1 MFGGAR
7 ATLRGGA
14 MLTSPLYISQVKKV
28 RADGRPFFT
37 HADRPGFG
45 AAAMGGVWCR
55 QGDWIIIA
63 ASVAETAS
71 LDLPST
77 TNYAGSL
84 ARPKSCRIA
93 LKPLSEPVRS
103 TRAGR
108 YFCNSVLI
116 PAGRFRT

>member
-1 MFGGAR
+1 
-7 ATLRGGA
+7 

-63 ASVAETAS
+63 ASLAETS
-71 LDLPST
+71 LTGFVLYYKLRERD
-77 TNYAGSL
+77 
-84 ARPKSCRIA
+84 
-93 LKPLSEPVRS
+93 RS
-103 TRAGR
+103 RGQVAPDRA
-108 YFCNSVLI
+108 
-116 PAGRFRT
+116 